1 MHPAKAWKK
10 NETTAIGSS
19 APDMAAGFDVN
30 AITTIT
36 KGSKRTI
43 TLEMESVA

>member
-19 APDMAAGFDVN
+19 APDMAADFSLN
-30 AITTIT
+30 AITRIT
-36 KGSKRTI
+36 KGSKHTI
-43 TLEMESVA
+43 TLEMERVA